1 MMFRGFPTAWVI
13 LATLAVPTATSSAQ
27 EPAAPT
33 AFDGKYVG
41 TATLTREGRGGGGCG
56 TIKSVDMTIAGGQVV
71 IHEIQ
76 FNGGK
81 PTYRGSV
88 NAAGEV
94 SASRQIEAPPS
105 NVRQG
110 IFTVSGTIHDNVFTG
125 QRLHG
130 RWGCD
135 YRFEMAKG

>member
-1 MMFRGFPTAWVI
+1 MAFHGFLTAWI
-13 LATLAVPTATSSAQ
+13 LLATLAAPTATSSAQ

-56 TIKSVDMTIAGGQVV
+56 TIKSVDMTITGGQVV

-76 FNGGK
+76 FNGAR
-81 PTYRGSV
+81 PTYWGRV
-88 NAAGEV
+88 NAAGKV
-94 SASRQIEAPPS
+94 SASRQIEAPSS
-105 NVRQG
+105 NVRQT
-110 IFTVSGTIHDNVFTG
+110 IFTVSGTIHDNAFTG

-135 YRFEMAKG
+135 YRYEMAKG